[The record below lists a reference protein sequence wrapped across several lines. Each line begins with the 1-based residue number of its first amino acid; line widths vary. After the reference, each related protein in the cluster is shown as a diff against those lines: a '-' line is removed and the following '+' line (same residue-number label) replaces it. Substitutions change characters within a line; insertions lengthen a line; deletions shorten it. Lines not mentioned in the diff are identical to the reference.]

1 MSSVFIIEVLNT
13 WYEIPKLKSANT
25 DLKENLEGIFRPE
38 FVPFSYPSVRKI
50 ERPDVSLRVYPTF
63 VKFSESTAI
72 AVFLQ
77 IW

>member
-1 MSSVFIIEVLNT
+1 MSSVFIRGLNT

-25 DLKENLEGIFRPE
+25 DFKEILEGAFRHE

-50 ERPDVSLRVYPTF
+50 EGPDVSLQIYPTF
-63 VKFSESTAI
+63 IKFSESTTI